1 MKDRNE
7 NRPGYKETKVG
18 WIPDEWGIGSLG
30 DIASVLLSNVDKKSN
45 SNEVDVF
52 LCNYT
57 DVYYNDYIKPDIDF
71 MKATAS
77 KREIEKYKL
86 RSGDVIITKDSE
98 TKEDIAVSAV
108 VKEEL
113 PNLICGYHLA
123 IIRPKKNRICN
134 EYLNKLFRLPIIR
147 YSFSKLANGVTR
159 FGLTLSA
166 INNALIP
173 LPTLPEQIKIA
184 EILYTWDEAIEQS
197 RKLIEAKKRHKKALM
212 QQLLTGK
219 RRLQPYAKPNRKNS
233 YRFFELPEDW
243 ACPQIK
249 EIAQECSERNTS
261 RHDLPVLACSKHLGF
276 VESSEYFG
284 KQVFSEDTSNYK
296 IIRQGQFGFPSNHIE
311 EGSIGLLQKQHI
323 GLVSPIYTVFKCNE
337 NIIPEYLYAIF
348 KTDTFRH
355 IFKVSTN
362 ASVDRRGSL
371 RWREFSLIH
380 IPMPSTKEQRAI
392 ADVLKTSDDEI
403 FQFETKLKALEK
415 QKRGLMQKLL
425 TGEVRVKP

>member
-1 MKDRNE
+1 MKDRSE

-30 DIASVLLSNVDKKSN
+30 DIASVFLSNVDKKSN

-184 EILYTWDEAIEQS
+184 EILYIWDEAIEQS

-219 RRLQPYAKPNRKNS
+219 RLYRSYEYDNWNVQLLGDLVERVSRPIPKPQNPY
-233 YRFFELPEDW
+233 L
-243 ACPQIK
+243 
-249 EIAQECSERNTS
+249 
-261 RHDLPVLACSKHLGF
+261 
-276 VESSEYFG
+276 
-284 KQVFSEDTSNYK
+284 
-296 IIRQGQFGFPSNHIE
+296 
-311 EGSIGLLQKQHI
+311 SIGIRSHGNGTFQKMVEQPEKVMMDTLYRI
-323 GLVSPIYTVFKCNE
+323 ESNDLIVNITFAWEGAIAIVSEQDSGGLVSHRFPTYRFRKTEADIDFFRNLILTKRFIWDLGLISPGGAGRNRVLSQKDFLKLKVFV
-337 NIIPEYLYAIF
+337 PLVA
-348 KTDTFRH
+348 
-355 IFKVSTN
+355 VQ
-362 ASVDRRGSL
+362 
-371 RWREFSLIH
+371 
-380 IPMPSTKEQRAI
+380 KEIGEILAA
-392 ADVLKTSDDEI
+392 ADKELHLCEDY
-403 FQFETKLKALEK
+403 LKALEK
-415 QKRGLMQKLL
+415 QKCGLMQKLL
-425 TGEVRVKP
+425 TGKVRVKP